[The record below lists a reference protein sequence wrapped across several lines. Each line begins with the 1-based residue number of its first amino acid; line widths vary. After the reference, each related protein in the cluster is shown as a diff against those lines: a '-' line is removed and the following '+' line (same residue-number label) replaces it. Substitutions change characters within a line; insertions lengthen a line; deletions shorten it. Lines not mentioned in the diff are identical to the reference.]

1 MELDEPSWADI
12 LAEVETTAFEKLLLL
27 LPLYMLAM
35 ILEADMERS
44 ERSTAFDGQ
53 VERRVDETFW
63 NVFLT
68 LKAEG

>member
-1 MELDEPSWADI
+1 MELDEPGWADI
-12 LAEVETTAFEKLLLL
+12 WAEVGTTAFEKLLLL

-53 VERRVDETFW
+53 VERRVYETFW
-63 NVFLT
+63 NMFLT